1 MRNELEKLIS
11 EIQEIE
17 NMYLDKKEVLNR
29 LKKIIKNE
37 ENKNNYSNRVIET
50 RRRN

>member
-1 MRNELEKLIS
+1 MRNELEKLIL

-17 NMYLDKKEVLNR
+17 NMYLNKKEVLKR

-37 ENKNNYSNRVIET
+37 NN
-50 RRRN
+50 

>member
-17 NMYLDKKEVLNR
+17 NMYLNKKEVLKR

-37 ENKNNYSNRVIET
+37 NN
-50 RRRN
+50 

>member
-1 MRNELEKLIS
+1 MREELEKLIT

-17 NMYLDKKEVLNR
+17 NMYLDKKEVLKR

-37 ENKNNYSNRVIET
+37 CKTKIM
-50 RRRN
+50 

>member
-1 MRNELEKLIS
+1 MREELEKLIT

-17 NMYLDKKEVLNR
+17 NMYLDKKEVLKR

-37 ENKNNYSNRVIET
+37 IN
-50 RRRN
+50 

>member
-1 MRNELEKLIS
+1 MRDELKELIL

-17 NMYLDKKEVLNR
+17 NMYLDKKEVLKR

-37 ENKNNYSNRVIET
+37 VY
-50 RRRN
+50 

>member
-1 MRNELEKLIS
+1 MRNELEKLIT

-17 NMYLDKKEVLNR
+17 NMYLDKKEVLKR

-37 ENKNNYSNRVIET
+37 IN
-50 RRRN
+50 

>member
-17 NMYLDKKEVLNR
+17 NMYLDKKEVLKR

-37 ENKNNYSNRVIET
+37 IN
-50 RRRN
+50 